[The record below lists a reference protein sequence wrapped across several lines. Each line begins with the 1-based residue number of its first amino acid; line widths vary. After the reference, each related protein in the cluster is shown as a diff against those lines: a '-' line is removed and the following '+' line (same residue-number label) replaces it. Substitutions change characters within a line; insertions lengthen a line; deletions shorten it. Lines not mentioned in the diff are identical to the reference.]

1 MGRHAEQD
9 EQIIALRKQGLTC
22 RETAE
27 RLGIPAYRIY
37 ACMKR
42 NGLVGKF
49 REKNK
54 RGRPAA
60 RKPAFSIMILGN
72 NEVMKVLPTSRGQFE
87 RLLTLLQKEGGV
99 VI

>member
-1 MGRHAEQD
+1 MSRHAEHD
-9 EQIIALRKQGLTC
+9 EQIIALRKKGLTC
-22 RETAE
+22 RETAK
-27 RLGIPAYRIY
+27 RLGIPPYRVY

-60 RKPAFSIMILGN
+60 RKPAFSIMVIGN
-72 NEVMKVLPTSRGQFE
+72 NEVMRVLPTSRGQFQ
-87 RLLTLLQKEGGV
+87 RLLTLLQKEGGE